1 MTTQEARTKTIQR
14 FTNLLD
20 GTVRPNITV
29 GQIINY
35 YQELLDNNKPQVSM
49 PLGNIEKQFQEA
61 EIEYNQNEFDDYWF
75 GEQY

>member
-20 GTVRPNITV
+20 GTVKPNITP
-29 GQIINY
+29 GQIIDY
-35 YQELLDNNKPQVSM
+35 YQSLLDNSKPQLSK

-61 EIEYNQNEFDDYWF
+61 EIEYNQNEFDDYW

>member
-1 MTTQEARTKTIQR
+1 MTQEARIKTIQR

-29 GQIINY
+29 SQIIDY
-35 YQELLDNNKPQVSM
+35 YQALLNNNKPQVSM
-49 PLGNIEKQFQEA
+49 SLGNIEKQFQEA
-61 EIEYNQNEFDDYWF
+61 EIEYDQNEFDDYW

>member
-1 MTTQEARTKTIQR
+1 MTTQEARIKTIQR

-20 GTVRPNITV
+20 GTVRPNITP

-35 YQELLDNNKPQVSM
+35 YQALLDNNKPQVSM

-61 EIEYNQNEFDDYWF
+61 EIEYNQNEFDAYW